1 MGFGWKKIGRGGER
15 WLTMKGKF
23 VLGMSSI
30 AAIRMLSSIISVVE
44 YRRMSNY
51 VSDLI
56 TSNINSLNLSQRLAT
71 ITDSYNLKILALIGD
86 ESSNIL
92 PEFDRELF
100 LSHCDSLKQSLT
112 SRRALPLAD
121 SVAYAYSAYMLTSL
135 ELQNVISSDFIDSR
149 EWYFER
155 LQPRFNRLHSD
166 LEALNSAIYDDLKA
180 NSKTFQ
186 ESFYRSIVPGVVSV
200 AAGLLLVVLL
210 LFFFLSYFVDP
221 IRRMSDGMAAYRTSG
236 RRYVYDFDG
245 DDELAELNGAIS
257 EVTEENADLKRRM
270 KLLRTKMEQQKN
282 HTPEEEGSPDF

>member
-1 MGFGWKKIGRGGER
+1 MALKFRHNFRER
-15 WLTMKGKF
+15 RLGMRGKF
-23 VLGMSSI
+23 ILGMSSI
-30 AAIRMLSSIISVVE
+30 ALILLLSSVISVVE

-56 TSNINSLNLSQRLAT
+56 ASNINSLNVSQRLAT
-71 ITDSYNLKILALIGD
+71 ITDGYNLKILALIGD

-92 PEFDRELF
+92 PDFDREQF

-112 SRRALPLAD
+112 SRRAVPLAD

-166 LEALNSAIYDDLKA
+166 LEALNSAIYDDLES
-180 NSKTFQ
+180 NSATFQ

-200 AAGLLLVVLL
+200 AAGLLLVILL
-210 LFFFLSYFVDP
+210 LYFFLSYFVDP
-221 IRRMSDGMAAYRTSG
+221 IRRMNDGMSAYKATG
-236 RRYVYDFDG
+236 KRYVHDFDG
-245 DDELAELNGAIS
+245 DDELSALNES
-257 EVTEENADLKRRM
+257 LMEVTEENADLKRRM
-270 KLLRTKMEQQKN
+270 KLLRNQMEQLRQRRSD
-282 HTPEEEGSPDF
+282 EETTSDF

>member
-1 MGFGWKKIGRGGER
+1 MIDWKKIVRGRDSR
-15 WLTMKGKF
+15 LSMRGKF
-23 VLGMSSI
+23 ILGMSSI
-30 AAIRMLSSIISVVE
+30 AVILMLSSIISVVE

-56 TSNINSLNLSQRLAT
+56 ASNIKSLNVSQRLAT
-71 ITDSYNLKILALIGD
+71 ITDSYNLKILAVIGD

-92 PEFDRELF
+92 PEFDREMF

-149 EWYFER
+149 GWYFER
-155 LQPRFNRLHSD
+155 LQPRFNRLHTD
-166 LEALNSAIYDDLKA
+166 LETLNAAIYDDLEA
-180 NSKTFQ
+180 NSETFQ

-210 LFFFLSYFVDP
+210 LFFFLSYFVEP
-221 IRRMSDGMAAYRTSG
+221 IRRMNAGMTVYRASG
-236 RRYVYDFDG
+236 KRYAYDFDG
-245 DDELAELNGAIS
+245 DDELSELNGAIS
-257 EVTEENADLKRRM
+257 EITEENIDLKRRM
-270 KLLRTKMEQQKN
+270 KILRAKK
-282 HTPEEEGSPDF
+282 GI

>member
-1 MGFGWKKIGRGGER
+1 MR
-15 WLTMKGKF
+15 GKF
-23 VLGMSSI
+23 ILGMSSI
-30 AAIRMLSSIISVVE
+30 ALILLLSSVISVVE

-56 TSNINSLNLSQRLAT
+56 ASNINSLNVSQRLAT
-71 ITDSYNLKILALIGD
+71 ITDGYNLKILALIGD

-92 PEFDRELF
+92 PDFDRGQF

-166 LEALNSAIYDDLKA
+166 LEALNSAIYDDLES
-180 NSKTFQ
+180 NSAAFQ

-200 AAGLLLVVLL
+200 AAGLLLVILL
-210 LFFFLSYFVDP
+210 LYFFLSYFVDP
-221 IRRMSDGMAAYRTSG
+221 IRRMNDGMTAYKATG
-236 RRYVYDFDG
+236 KRYVHDFDG
-245 DDELAELNGAIS
+245 DDELSALNAS
-257 EVTEENADLKRRM
+257 LMEVTEENADLKRRL
-270 KLLRTKMEQQKN
+270 KLLRTKNEQLKRRQ
-282 HTPEEEGSPDF
+282 TGDGDVTDF

>member
-1 MGFGWKKIGRGGER
+1 MIKLRHIFRER
-15 WLTMKGKF
+15 RLGMRGKF
-23 VLGMSSI
+23 ILGMSSI
-30 AAIRMLSSIISVVE
+30 ALILLLSSVISVVE

-56 TSNINSLNLSQRLAT
+56 ASNINSLNVSQRLAT
-71 ITDSYNLKILALIGD
+71 ITDGYNLKILALIGD
-86 ESSNIL
+86 EGSNIL
-92 PEFDRELF
+92 PDFDREQF

-166 LEALNSAIYDDLKA
+166 LEVLNSAIYDDLES
-180 NSKTFQ
+180 NSATFQ

-200 AAGLLLVVLL
+200 AAGLLLVILL
-210 LFFFLSYFVDP
+210 LYFFLSYFVDP
-221 IRRMSDGMAAYRTSG
+221 IRRMNDGMASYKATG
-236 RRYVYDFDG
+236 KRYVHDFDG
-245 DDELAELNGAIS
+245 DDELAALNES
-257 EVTEENADLKRRM
+257 LMEVTEENVDLKRRM
-270 KLLRTKMEQQKN
+270 KLLRNQIEQLRQRRGD
-282 HTPEEEGSPDF
+282 EETASDF

>member
-1 MGFGWKKIGRGGER
+1 MGFDWKKIGRGGER
-15 WLTMKGKF
+15 RLTMRGKF
-23 VLGMSSI
+23 ILGMSSI
-30 AAIRMLSSIISVVE
+30 AAILMLSSIISVTE

-56 TSNINSLNLSQRLAT
+56 ASNINSLNVSQRLAT

-149 EWYFER
+149 GWYFER

-166 LEALNSAIYDDLKA
+166 LETLNAAIYDDLEA
-180 NSKTFQ
+180 NSETFQ

-200 AAGLLLVVLL
+200 AAGLLLVMLL

-221 IRRMSDGMAAYRTSG
+221 IRRMNAGMTLYRTSG
-236 RRYVYDFDG
+236 KRYTYGFDG
-245 DDELAELNGAIS
+245 DDELAALNDSLS

-270 KLLRTKMEQQKN
+270 KLLRTKIEQLKQRQ
-282 HTPEEEGSPDF
+282 PEEEGSPDF

>member
-1 MGFGWKKIGRGGER
+1 M
-15 WLTMKGKF
+15 LGKF
-23 VLGMSSI
+23 ILGMSSI
-30 AAIRMLSSIISVVE
+30 ALILLLSSVISVVE

-56 TSNINSLNLSQRLAT
+56 ASNINSLNVSQRLAT
-71 ITDSYNLKILALIGD
+71 ITDGYNLKILALIGD

-92 PEFDRELF
+92 PDFDRGQF

-166 LEALNSAIYDDLKA
+166 LEALNSAIYDDLES
-180 NSKTFQ
+180 NSAAFQ

-200 AAGLLLVVLL
+200 AAGLLLVILL
-210 LFFFLSYFVDP
+210 LYFFLSYFVDP
-221 IRRMSDGMAAYRTSG
+221 IRRMNDGMTAYKATG
-236 RRYVYDFDG
+236 KRYVHDFDG
-245 DDELAELNGAIS
+245 DDELAELNGS
-257 EVTEENADLKRRM
+257 LMEVTEENVDLKRRL
-270 KLLRTKMEQQKN
+270 KLLRTRMEQLKSRQ
-282 HTPEEEGSPDF
+282 TDEETVSDF

>member
-1 MGFGWKKIGRGGER
+1 MR
-15 WLTMKGKF
+15 GKF
-23 VLGMSSI
+23 ILGMSSI
-30 AAIRMLSSIISVVE
+30 ALILLLSSVISVVE

-56 TSNINSLNLSQRLAT
+56 ASNINSLNVSQRLAT
-71 ITDSYNLKILALIGD
+71 ITDGYNLKILALIGD
-86 ESSNIL
+86 EGSNIL
-92 PEFDRELF
+92 PDFDREQF

-166 LEALNSAIYDDLKA
+166 LETLNSAIYDDLES
-180 NSKTFQ
+180 NSATFQ

-200 AAGLLLVVLL
+200 AAGLLLVILL
-210 LFFFLSYFVDP
+210 LYFFLSYFVDP
-221 IRRMSDGMAAYRTSG
+221 IRRMNDGMVAYKATG
-236 RRYVYDFDG
+236 KRYVHDFDG
-245 DDELAELNGAIS
+245 DDELSALNESLMEI
-257 EVTEENADLKRRM
+257 TEENADLKRRM
-270 KLLRTKMEQQKN
+270 KLLRNQMEQLRQRRSD
-282 HTPEEEGSPDF
+282 EETTSDF

>member
-1 MGFGWKKIGRGGER
+1 MTDWKKMVRGRER
-15 WLTMKGKF
+15 RLSMRGKF
-23 VLGMSSI
+23 ILGMSSI
-30 AAIRMLSSIISVVE
+30 AVILMLSSIISVVE

-56 TSNINSLNLSQRLAT
+56 ASNIKSLNVSQRLAT
-71 ITDSYNLKILALIGD
+71 ITDGYNLKILSLIGD
-86 ESSNIL
+86 ETTNVL
-92 PEFDRELF
+92 PEFDREMF

-149 EWYFER
+149 GWYFER

-166 LEALNSAIYDDLKA
+166 LEMLNAAIYDDLEA
-180 NSKTFQ
+180 NSETFQ

-210 LFFFLSYFVDP
+210 LFFFLSYFVEP
-221 IRRMSDGMAAYRTSG
+221 VRRMNGGMTLYRTSG
-236 RRYVYDFDG
+236 KHYSYDFDG
-245 DDELAELNGAIS
+245 DDELAELNASLS
-257 EVTEENADLKRRM
+257 EITEENADLKRRM
-270 KLLRTKMEQQKN
+270 KLLRTKK
-282 HTPEEEGSPDF
+282 GV